1 MLFVAEGPVYPESA
15 RVQRLEGF
23 VTLAFD
29 VTASGNVDNVRV
41 INSEPAG
48 VFDNAAIAALR
59 DWQFLP
65 MQRSGTPVL
74 AEGQVS
80 TLTFKLSADEKDG
93 TEASASNETGNGHIQ
108 RLVDYLPAGMRRCS
122 RCGWVR
128 TAVWLMN
135 WVMPYVSVRE
145 LRLSRCYWRRQ
156 HVRGTSSR
164 AEGDG

>member
-23 VTLAFD
+23 VTLAYD

-48 VFDNAAIAALR
+48 VFDHAAIAAVR

-93 TEASASNETGNGHIQ
+93 AEAS
-108 RLVDYLPAGMRRCS
+108 
-122 RCGWVR
+122 
-128 TAVWLMN
+128 
-135 WVMPYVSVRE
+135 
-145 LRLSRCYWRRQ
+145 
-156 HVRGTSSR
+156 TSSR
-164 AEGDG
+164 DG